1 MKAWPSIGQIRWG
14 WFLAAAAVLLLWPV
28 FADTHTPT
36 VLLIWAL
43 FALSLG
49 LMWGYAGLLS
59 FGHSAYFGLGAY
71 TYAIAVIN
79 IGEST
84 VPLLLAVLVPAVVAA
99 VIGAMMFYGRISD
112 VYMGVITLVV
122 TLILFKFMS
131 ATAGDQYA
139 IGDARLGGFNGIPG
153 FPILNVP
160 GMPEI
165 SLFGVPMYY
174 IAAVSLLGCYLISR
188 WILARSFG
196 RVLVGIRENEARC
209 ELLGYSVPAYKTAIF
224 TISAAMA
231 GLAGCLFANWTEIV
245 TPGVFSLRS
254 AAEVIVWT
262 IVGGVGTLI
271 GPVLGAMALGMVK
284 LLLGEQTVIDNS
296 LLLGLILVVVVLAIP
311 RGVVPALQGWWRGR
325 ARIRVQRAGHGR
337 VRQRATTVRSG
348 ESATG
353 WRRDAPGGS
362 GASAEA
368 PGTGG
373 RLPAQRA
380 VRP

>member
-1 MKAWPSIGQIRWG
+1 MRWG
-14 WFLAAAAVLLLWPV
+14 WFLLAVAVLMVVPV
-28 FADTHTPT
+28 FVDTLTPT

-71 TYAIAVIN
+71 AYAVSVIN

-84 VPLLLAVLVPAVVAA
+84 VPLLLAILIPAAVAA

-122 TLILFKFMS
+122 TLILFKFMN

-139 IGDARLGGFNGIPG
+139 IGDARLGGFNGMPG
-153 FPILNVP
+153 FAVLNVP
-160 GMPEI
+160 GMPDV
-165 SLFGVPMYY
+165 SLFGTPLYY
-174 IAAVSLLGCYLISR
+174 VAAGSLLGCYLISR
-188 WILARSFG
+188 WLLARSFG

-231 GLAGCLFANWTEIV
+231 GLAGCLFANWAEIV
-245 TPGVFSLRS
+245 TPSVFALKS
-254 AAEVIVWT
+254 AAEVIIWV
-262 IVGGVGTLI
+262 IVGGLGTLI
-271 GPVLGAMALGMVK
+271 GPVLGAIALGMVK

-296 LLLGLILVVVVLAIP
+296 LVLGAILVVVVLAVP
-311 RGVVPALQGWWRGR
+311 RGVVPAVQGWWRAR
-325 ARIRVQRAGHGR
+325 ARIR
-337 VRQRATTVRSG
+337 
-348 ESATG
+348 
-353 WRRDAPGGS
+353 
-362 GASAEA
+362 
-368 PGTGG
+368 
-373 RLPAQRA
+373 AQRKVHA
-380 VRP
+380 RPRRRLQSAQAERV

>member
-1 MKAWPSIGQIRWG
+1 MRAWPSIGQMRWG
-14 WFLAAAAVLLLWPV
+14 WFLLAVAVLMVVPV
-28 FADTHTPT
+28 FVDTLTPT

-71 TYAIAVIN
+71 AYAVSVIN

-84 VPLLLAVLVPAVVAA
+84 VPLLLAILIPAAVAA

-122 TLILFKFMS
+122 TLILFKFMN

-139 IGDARLGGFNGIPG
+139 IGDARLGGFNGMPG
-153 FPILNVP
+153 FAVLNVP
-160 GMPEI
+160 GMPDV
-165 SLFGVPMYY
+165 SLFGTPLYY
-174 IAAVSLLGCYLISR
+174 VAAGSLLGCYLISR
-188 WILARSFG
+188 WLLARSFG

-231 GLAGCLFANWTEIV
+231 GLAGCLFANWAEIV
-245 TPGVFSLRS
+245 TPSVFALKS
-254 AAEVIVWT
+254 AAEVIIWV
-262 IVGGVGTLI
+262 IVGGLGTLI
-271 GPVLGAMALGMVK
+271 GPVLGAIALGMVK

-296 LLLGLILVVVVLAIP
+296 LVLGAILVVVVLAVP
-311 RGVVPALQGWWRGR
+311 RGVVPAVQGWWRTR
-325 ARIRVQRAGHGR
+325 ARIR
-337 VRQRATTVRSG
+337 
-348 ESATG
+348 
-353 WRRDAPGGS
+353 
-362 GASAEA
+362 
-368 PGTGG
+368 
-373 RLPAQRA
+373 AQRKVHA
-380 VRP
+380 RPRRRLQSAQAERV